1 MAYKVFISHA
11 GTDTWVA
18 KQIERHIKD
27 AAADTFMDAANID
40 IGDQFE
46 EKLLAELKLSKELLV
61 LFTPWSLERPY
72 VWMEI
77 GAAWVL
83 NLRIAVVLHGLT
95 NTDIIANP
103 KIPVKIKASD
113 VVIINDIDDY
123 FEQLKKRVILMYNR

>member
-1 MAYKVFISHA
+1 
-11 GTDTWVA
+11 
-18 KQIERHIKD
+18 
-27 AAADTFMDAANID
+27 MDAANID

-83 NLRIAVVLHGLT
+83 SMRIVVVLHGLS
-95 NTDIIANP
+95 NEGIITNP

-113 VVIINDIDDY
+113 VVIINDLDDY
-123 FEQLKKRVILMYNR
+123 FEQLKKRVILINN

>member
-1 MAYKVFISHA
+1 MAYKVFISHS

-18 KQIERHIKD
+18 KQIESHIQNTGS
-27 AAADTFMDAANID
+27 DTFMDAANID

-83 NLRIAVVLHGLT
+83 SMRIVVVLHGLS
-95 NTDIIANP
+95 NEGIITNP

-113 VVIINDIDDY
+113 VVIINDLDDY
-123 FEQLKKRVILMYNR
+123 FEQLKKRVILINN